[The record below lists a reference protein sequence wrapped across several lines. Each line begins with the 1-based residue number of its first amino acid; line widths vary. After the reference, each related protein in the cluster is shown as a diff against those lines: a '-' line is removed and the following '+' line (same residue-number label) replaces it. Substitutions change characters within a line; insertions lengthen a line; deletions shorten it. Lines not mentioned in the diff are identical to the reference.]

1 MLEFVLNF
9 LFPPVCGIC
18 GKKNKNWICEK
29 CKTKLEKFEKNK
41 YIKNELKKNC
51 TNLEHIFFDE
61 FFYIFEYKKIIRELI
76 LRYKFGEKPYLSNMF
91 AGIIL
96 NNKKVETILKSY
108 DIIVS
113 VPMDSKKKNERGY
126 NQTELITNI
135 ILKKGN
141 ILVENRVLYKNKYTK
156 TQSTLSLDE
165 RYENI
170 KNAFLVKNAEKIK
183 NKKVIVFDDI
193 YTTGATVNEI
203 SKLLKKAGA
212 QKILVLV
219 IARV

>member
-1 MLEFVLNF
+1 
-9 LFPPVCGIC
+9 
-18 GKKNKNWICEK
+18 
-29 CKTKLEKFEKNK
+29 
-41 YIKNELKKNC
+41 
-51 TNLEHIFFDE
+51 
-61 FFYIFEYKKIIRELI
+61 
-76 LRYKFGEKPYLSNMF
+76 MF